1 MIPFKLERAD
11 IWKNTEKQVLFY
23 WINNSKLITA
33 CITKYA
39 QFMSND
45 DFLISL
51 RGMSIRN
58 DRSKHDNINM
68 DSQDWKYID

>member
-1 MIPFKLERAD
+1 
-11 IWKNTEKQVLFY
+11 
-23 WINNSKLITA
+23 
-33 CITKYA
+33 
-39 QFMSND
+39 MSND
-45 DFLISL
+45 DFLISF